1 MNSAKRIIEC
11 LDSWMKRNNV
21 SEVTAVQAAEILD
34 RANILKDNKERPG
47 LPLRRKLRNGEIP
60 HAYQKGVF
68 WYIPCSLRTY
78 QVKEQLSDFKL
89 LDMKNMDNIVT
100 TKFESTVLL
109 DRNKHQPVLDLVEN
123 MIPNESGLYSIR
135 VDKIEALPEEF
146 RTELKKRDDT
156 LLYIWKATR
165 SIRER
170 LWEEELHAQRPATFF
185 RSIGAVLGY
194 FPPIG
199 SLLGKRNQHN
209 YKFSPEDREKIIQ
222 WIETHILVNFVVCK
236 EDIDS
241 IEKNIIEENRPIM
254 NIQNNPIPFKRLIE
268 LRKQCIEVAKAQ
280 AKDS

>member
-1 MNSAKRIIEC
+1 
-11 LDSWMKRNNV
+11 
-21 SEVTAVQAAEILD
+21 
-34 RANILKDNKERPG
+34 
-47 LPLRRKLRNGEIP
+47 
-60 HAYQKGVF
+60 
-68 WYIPCSLRTY
+68 
-78 QVKEQLSDFKL
+78 
-89 LDMKNMDNIVT
+89 MKNMDNIVT

-222 WIETHILVNFVVCK
+222 WIETHILVNSAKRIYPFEIKRVRRITSFSGNELATVPIAVVC
-236 EDIDS
+236 IALLV
-241 IEKNIIEENRPIM
+241 
-254 NIQNNPIPFKRLIE
+254 QVT
-268 LRKQCIEVAKAQ
+268 LRMQRYKKY
-280 AKDS
+280 SG